1 MKNFRIHSI
10 LKLLFIVFCTLFM
23 LSACGTQDGMT
34 PIPSADQRGEN
45 TEQLAAEHRQCWQAG
60 MLRVFYTSISSQTVV
75 IYDALTKENLMG
87 LMMLAF
93 SIWMAYKILSHVSTP
108 AAESIGEFWTAVLQ
122 KAFLCLLCGILVS
135 SKGQVLYALNSF
147 IMPIYITILEFASE
161 ILQVMNNQ
169 NPDLSIPGI
178 KISAQDGSNTL
189 CVPFDHSVAQNG
201 CKITNAENIIF
212 TENSGMPDAPLK
224 MMECLV
230 CSVSDRLSIGYSI
243 SYYLMQMASL
253 LSVLVGIILIAAFV
267 IAQLCFAL
275 YLIDSIFRLN
285 MILLILP
292 ILIMAYPFEQT
303 RRWSITGFKIIIN
316 SSVIMLCLVVM
327 VVMAILALEN
337 ILLTGKQN
345 GFDFALV
352 SAYKDFGVVPMT
364 LIFTAFLIVKVSG
377 LAVSLAGRV
386 TNEGGDARFQQK
398 VAALVGTIGQFLLS
412 AFGGPLGKGINK
424 VLDKVTERSA
434 ALRTIRQKLGQTK
447 DYFDRLAGRVPPQNN
462 SKTGEGEQQ

>member
-1 MKNFRIHSI
+1 
-10 LKLLFIVFCTLFM
+10 
-23 LSACGTQDGMT
+23 
-34 PIPSADQRGEN
+34 
-45 TEQLAAEHRQCWQAG
+45 
-60 MLRVFYTSISSQTVV
+60 
-75 IYDALTKENLMG
+75 
-87 LMMLAF
+87 
-93 SIWMAYKILSHVSTP
+93 
-108 AAESIGEFWTAVLQ
+108 
-122 KAFLCLLCGILVS
+122 
-135 SKGQVLYALNSF
+135 
-147 IMPIYITILEFASE
+147 MPIYITILEFASE
-161 ILQVMNNQ
+161 ILQVLNNQ

-178 KISAQDGSNTL
+178 KVTAQDGSNTL

-243 SYYLMQMASL
+243 AYYLLQMGSL
-253 LSVLVGIILIAAFV
+253 LSVLVGMILIAAFV

-345 GFDFALV
+345 GFDFALK
-352 SAYKDFGVVPMT
+352 SAYEDFGVVPMT

-398 VAALVGTIGQFLLS
+398 IAALVGTIGQFLLAS
-412 AFGGPLGKGINK
+412 LGGPLGKGINK
-424 VLDKVTERSA
+424 VLDKATERSA
-434 ALRTIRQKLGQTK
+434 VLRTTRQKLGQMN
-447 DYFDRLAGRVPPQNN
+447 DYVKKLAGRLPPQDNA
-462 SKTGEGEQQ
+462 KTGEGEQQ